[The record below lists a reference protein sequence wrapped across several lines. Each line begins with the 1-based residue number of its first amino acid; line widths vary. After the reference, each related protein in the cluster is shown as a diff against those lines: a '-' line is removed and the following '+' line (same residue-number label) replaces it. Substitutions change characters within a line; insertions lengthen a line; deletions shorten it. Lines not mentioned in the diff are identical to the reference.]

1 MSVQPFRLTTANL
14 RAWGND
20 AKSAELHVAAQD
32 GDLRALRALIAEGV
46 DVFFFAGV
54 VFFSGGGS
62 RDARRRR

>member
-46 DVFFFAGV
+46 DVFYCRRFF
-54 VFFSGGGS
+54 
-62 RDARRRR
+62 

>member
-46 DVFFFAGV
+46 DVFCCRRFFLIITDA
-54 VFFSGGGS
+54 F
-62 RDARRRR
+62 RDAARL